1 MAAEQLLA
9 ARLTQLAREIR
20 GYTFSRS
27 DRQRLTSRIE
37 SIYLD
42 AVTVDGGVATISA
55 TVFQK
60 LSQCITLLEEDQAL
74 SDSTVVA
81 QGRPRILLSRE
92 HLLDLGLTPWS
103 VAIARV
109 IGISRSTLARR
120 MKEMGLLV
128 SNKYSCISDEEL
140 DDLVRNISLQFPGCG
155 HKMLQG
161 HLRDRGI
168 VVQQTRARE
177 SLRRTDPEGI
187 AMRKSLNIK
196 RRQYNVSSPLELWH
210 IDGNHKLIR

>member
-1 MAAEQLLA
+1 MKKLAAEQLLA

-74 SDSTVVA
+74 PDSTVVA
-81 QGRPRILLSRE
+81 RGRPRILLSRE
-92 HLLDLGLTPWS
+92 QIEHLLDLGLTT

-155 HKMLQG
+155 HKNVARSSERSWYCDSADTG
-161 HLRDRGI
+161 TRI
-168 VVQQTRARE
+168 VT
-177 SLRRTDPEGI
+177 S
-187 AMRKSLNIK
+187 N
-196 RRQYNVSSPLELWH
+196 
-210 IDGNHKLIR
+210 